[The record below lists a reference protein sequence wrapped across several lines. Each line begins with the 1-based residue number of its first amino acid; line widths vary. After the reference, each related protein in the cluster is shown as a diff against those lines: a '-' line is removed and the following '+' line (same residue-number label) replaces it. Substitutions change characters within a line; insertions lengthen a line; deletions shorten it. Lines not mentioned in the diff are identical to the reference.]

1 MLIKPAQDKNKHS
14 TGNRLYFVLYYAWI
28 VAWLYNYSQILSK
41 KKRMIYMA
49 SRSVDAQFIVPAP
62 PTTLEDMRQER
73 FVHEEHVL
81 AVQRNRLTADK
92 AMRIAA
98 LFAVL
103 SDPTRLQVVYA
114 LLQAPT
120 GELCVGDLATGLGR
134 DDTTISHQLR
144 VLRNQQIVA
153 VRKVGRVVYY
163 RLVDDHVRLLL
174 EMGMTHANEQS
185 SVQSLKREVEALI

>member
-1 MLIKPAQDKNKHS
+1 MLCM
-14 TGNRLYFVLYYAWI
+14 V
-28 VAWLYNYSQILSK
+28 SQ
-41 KKRMIYMA
+41 
-49 SRSVDAQFIVPAP
+49 SVDAIYSTPSAANSHDAASGSAYKDRSIH
-62 PTTLEDMRQER
+62 T
-73 FVHEEHVL
+73 EHML
-81 AVQRNRLTADK
+81 AVRRNLLTTDT
-92 AMRIAA
+92 AMRIAT

-114 LLQAPT
+114 LLRAPS
-120 GELCVGDLATGLGR
+120 GELCVGDLAAGLGR

-153 VRKVGRVVYY
+153 MRKVGRVVYY

-185 SVQSLKREVEALI
+185 SVQSLKREVEAL